1 MKQLPAVPRDSL
13 PQGSDCPICLSEY
26 HSAADDYPVQLPCQ
40 HNVGKQCIQKWLSP
54 DGSGANH
61 CPLCRRE
68 FFAPLRKDHTN
79 EDDTDEDDTDENYTD
94 EDDIE
99 IVLDD
104 HLSVNDR
111 DNLNMLMTI
120 AQSPEMRRL
129 AQIIRGNLSFRES
142 SFHLRSA
149 QRTTYSRER
158 ALYLQLQREG
168 ARLPPLPENIL
179 GVSVGDGSL
188 SDIHHQTSGEHEEAF
203 FQELQRM
210 GAFNDPVGSRRRL
223 TDDRRLANCTLFHVY
238 RNLGLVFRPSAL
250 VSNGIR
256 GGSWLCSDIRNIRIF

>member
-1 MKQLPAVPRDSL
+1 MAENFLKQLPAVPRDSL
-13 PQGSDCPICLSEY
+13 PRGSDCPICLSEY
-26 HSAADDYPVQLPCQ
+26 PTTGDDYPVQLPCK
-40 HNVGKQCIQKWLSP
+40 HTVGKKCIKKWLSP
-54 DGSGANH
+54 EGSRANH

-68 FFAPLRKDHTN
+68 FFAPLRKDHVN
-79 EDDTDEDDTDENYTD
+79 EDDIDENYTD
-94 EDDIE
+94 EDDMDISPGE
-99 IVLDD
+99 HVD
-104 HLSVNDR
+104 VNDM

-120 AQSPEMRRL
+120 AESPEMRRL
-129 AQIIRGNLSFRES
+129 AQVMLGNLSFRES

-168 ARLPPLPENIL
+168 ARLPPLPGNIP
-179 GVSVGDGSL
+179 GISVGDGLL
-188 SDIHHQTSGEHEEAF
+188 STIHHQNSGEHEEAF

-238 RNLGLVFRPSAL
+238 RNLGLVFRPSDRE
-250 VSNGIR
+250 SSGIR
-256 GGSWLCSDIRNIRIF
+256 GGSWSMR